1 MPDDYDMRR
10 VAGVRAELGESPVWD
25 EQKGVLY
32 FVDITRGRIHVLLQN
47 GKTETVY
54 KSAARIGALA
64 LTDKGNLIFTEDARV
79 AMLVLQTGEVSHISP
94 AIHDGTGCR
103 FNDGACDPQG
113 RFITGLLHEGP
124 DRRPGALY
132 RFGCSDEAHVMQ
144 QGIAL
149 PNGLAWSEDG
159 NTLYFV
165 DSIACSIFQAAY
177 SAYGMPEHIRLFAKT
192 PTGLGRPDGIA
203 LDKEGGLWVCQFNGG
218 CLLRYDRNG
227 CLSDRV
233 VMPVPRP
240 TSCCFGGED
249 LGTLFIT
256 TARFAMTVPELIQY
270 PDAGDLYAIN
280 PGISGNLRYRFKE
293 CQ

>member
-1 MPDDYDMRR
+1 MRR

-54 KSAARIGALA
+54 ESVARIGALA
-64 LTDKGNLIFTEDARV
+64 LSDKGNLIFTEDARV
-79 AMLVLQTGEVSHISP
+79 AMLDLQAGEVSHISP
-94 AIHDGTGCR
+94 AIHDDTGCR

-113 RFITGLLHEGP
+113 RFITGLMHEGP
-124 DRRPGALY
+124 DRSPGELY
-132 RFGCSDEAHVMQ
+132 RFGCSGDAYVIQ

-149 PNGLAWSEDG
+149 PNGLAWSDDG

-177 SAYGMPEHIRLFAKT
+177 NAYGMPEQIRLFVKT

-227 CLSDRV
+227 CLSERV

-240 TSCCFGGED
+240 TSCCFGGEG

-270 PDAGDLYAIN
+270 PNAGDLYAIN
-280 PGISGNLRYRFKE
+280 PGISGNSRYRFKE